1 MTEKQ
6 KVVITGLCTC
16 HTLLSTFPIV
26 NSRLSPLLPVFSFL
40 LQKAE
45 AKELARQDKKAAAE
59 AAKAAREQA
68 AKEVKE
74 AKAATRQVDIPP
86 FD

>member
-1 MTEKQ
+1 MPHI
-6 KVVITGLCTC
+6 VVNFRHCCQL
-16 HTLLSTFPIV
+16 P
-26 NSRLSPLLPVFSFL
+26 PLPVFSFL

-45 AKELARQDKKAAAE
+45 AKELARQEKKAAQEEQKAE
-59 AAKAAREQA
+59 KEKA

-74 AKAATRQVDIPP
+74 AKAAAKQVDIVP